1 MAKGPSC
8 FGALD
13 LETTGTFTEPMLSM
27 VVYQTAV
34 EGRGDPHVC
43 NLKEEE
49 EEGD

>member
-1 MAKGPSC
+1 MVRPV
-8 FGALD
+8 FGALE
-13 LETTGTFTEPMLSM
+13 LFTTGTCTEPMLSM
-27 VVYQTAV
+27 VVYQTVV